1 MHVGQ
6 TLTKNFLVTKAYGEG
21 VVVNLSQDEPYLL
34 ADVPMASRQL
44 VSGTVD
50 VRVLSGGPVVVTVL
64 SISSGVDVRAL
75 LDGPILPG
83 DGHHRTGVFK
93 IDGFGSDTLNFTAG
107 GPDTTLVVGDADPTP
122 PSANPAAP
130 GHDYGDYGVVHT
142 INLNL
147 SNPGTAPFTAYLFFK
162 PLAGP
167 ARASFLIDGNLYDVG
182 CVRVPTPYQVTSFNL
197 NPGSTYRTVIQT
209 MTDGASFYPA
219 VVGITST
226 PPQPNAPAIS
236 APEGCFPKPQ
246 ESPEGQ

>member
-1 MHVGQ
+1 
-6 TLTKNFLVTKAYGEG
+6 
-21 VVVNLSQDEPYLL
+21 
-34 ADVPMASRQL
+34 MASRQL

-93 IDGFGSDTLNFTAG
+93 IDGFGADTLNFTAG
-107 GPDTTLVVGDADPTP
+107 GPDTTLAVGDADPTP
-122 PSANPAAP
+122 PSANPAAL

-142 INLNL
+142 ISLNL
-147 SNPGTAPFTAYLFFK
+147 SNPGAAPFTAYLFFK

-219 VVGITST
+219 LIGITST
-226 PPQPNAPAIS
+226 PPRPSAPAIS
-236 APEGCFPKPQ
+236 APDGCFPKPQ
-246 ESPEGQ
+246 ESPAAQ